1 MVLRPRSLRA
11 PFREVMLKKKT
22 PGMTQGRPSGFQCI
36 DAYVYNC
43 IYSIIYLSYI
53 QVRIH
58 TYIHIYIYMHV
69 SYYLLM
75 SVQKNH
81 EPYPLEP
88 HQQIPMAFP
97 WKPISKSGTW
107 KSDSSSSCSLKSPL
121 YGLFYPFLGIPWYTQ
136 FPDTQ
141 KYRAYHCKKWIKI
154 RHGVW
159 HASKSCIRI
168 QLGPDRA

>member
-58 TYIHIYIYMHV
+58 TYIYIYMHV

-107 KSDSSSSCSLKSPL
+107 KSDSSSSCSLNSPL
-121 YGLFYPFLGIPWYTQ
+121 YGLFYPFLGIPWYTCSDSSSCPSSELIQ
-136 FPDTQ
+136 AAAEDFESQVSLQ
-141 KYRAYHCKKWIKI
+141 KLLC
-154 RHGVW
+154 
-159 HASKSCIRI
+159 RI
-168 QLGPDRA
+168 S